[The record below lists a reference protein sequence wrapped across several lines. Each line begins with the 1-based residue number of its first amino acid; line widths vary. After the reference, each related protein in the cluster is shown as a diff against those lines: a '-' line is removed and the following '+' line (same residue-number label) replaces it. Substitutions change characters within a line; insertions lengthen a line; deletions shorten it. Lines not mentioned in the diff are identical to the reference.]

1 MTDVARVSEKG
12 QVTIPKRLRERMGI
26 APGDVLEFREE
37 HGTLVAAKSQ
47 ATGRFQHLFGVL
59 KLDGTVDEVVDEM
72 RGPADGA

>member
-1 MTDVARVSEKG
+1 
-12 QVTIPKRLRERMGI
+12 MGI